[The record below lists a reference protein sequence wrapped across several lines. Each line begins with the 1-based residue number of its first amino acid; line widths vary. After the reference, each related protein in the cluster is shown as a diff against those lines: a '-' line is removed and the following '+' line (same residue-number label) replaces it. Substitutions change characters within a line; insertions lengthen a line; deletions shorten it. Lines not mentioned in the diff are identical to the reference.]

1 MAAAGAAARSPPPH
15 APGVHAG
22 GVAACSATRQ
32 PPSVAVA
39 EGTPPSP
46 PGDDHAG
53 GDAAASVRPRS
64 FHGYTSEPDDVAN
77 AVFRDRKVLSDT
89 LQVNMLQT
97 DSIVANARAFKA
109 LCLALLRPQEGIKA
123 LIPMCAGCEET
134 IRAVR
139 YHCHTCAKD
148 WCRDCTNPEERRVT
162 TTRCQKPRSHI
173 KCRSCGLSKGLTPY
187 VVVLTYMTMAPDPG
201 R

>member
-1 MAAAGAAARSPPPH
+1 MAAAGAAARSPPPS

-22 GVAACSATRQ
+22 SVAACSATRQ

-39 EGTPPSP
+39 EDTPPSP

-64 FHGYTSEPDDVAN
+64 FHGFTSEPDNVSN
-77 AVFRDRKVLSDT
+77 AVFRDRKILSDT

-123 LIPMCAGCEET
+123 LIPMCAGCGAT

-148 WCRDCTNPEERRVT
+148 WCRNCTDPEERRVT
-162 TTRCQKPRSHI
+162 ITRCQKSRSHI
-173 KCRSCGLSKGLTPY
+173 ECQSCGHSKGLTPNEIL
-187 VVVLTYMTMAPDPG
+187 LT
-201 R
+201 

>member
-1 MAAAGAAARSPPPH
+1 MAAAGAAGRSPTPS

-22 GVAACSATRQ
+22 GVAACSAARP

-39 EGTPPSP
+39 KDTPPSP

-53 GDAAASVRPRS
+53 GYAAASARPNS
-64 FHGYTSEPDDVAN
+64 FHGLTPEPGDVSN
-77 AVFRDRKVLSDT
+77 AVFRDREVLSDT

-97 DSIVANARAFKA
+97 DSIVANARVFKA

-123 LIPMCAGCEET
+123 LIPTCAGCGEI

-148 WCRDCTNPEERRVT
+148 WQVKPDLEQQPCRNCTDPEERRVT
-162 TTRCQKPRSHI
+162 ITRCQKPRSHI
-173 KCRSCGLSKGLTPY
+173 ECQSCGHSKGLTPY
-187 VVVLTYMTMAPDPG
+187 EVLL
-201 R
+201 

>member
-1 MAAAGAAARSPPPH
+1 MAATGAAARSPPPS

-22 GVAACSATRQ
+22 GVADCSATRQ

-39 EGTPPSP
+39 EDTATSP

-53 GDAAASVRPRS
+53 GDAVASVRPGS
-64 FHGYTSEPDDVAN
+64 FLCFTSEPDHVSH

-123 LIPMCAGCEET
+123 LIPMCAGCGKT

-139 YHCHTCAKD
+139 YHCHTWAKD
-148 WCRDCTNPEERRVT
+148 WCRKCTDPGERRVT
-162 TTRCQKPRSHI
+162 ITRCQKSRSHI
-173 KCRSCGLSKGLTPY
+173 ECQSCGHSKGLTPY
-187 VVVLTYMTMAPDPG
+187 EVLLC
-201 R
+201 